1 MFFVQSRKK
10 TKRLRVECQK
20 EEDKYEFR
28 NTNRNHLYGTEWLN
42 ITSKYHNEQLITTQN
57 MHDKL
62 ASQKPLKKEHLKNL
76 TKA

>member
-28 NTNRNHLYGTEWLN
+28 NTNRNHLYGTE
-42 ITSKYHNEQLITTQN
+42 
-57 MHDKL
+57 
-62 ASQKPLKKEHLKNL
+62 
-76 TKA
+76 